1 MEIVSSKPIDPSQVY
16 DLIEKHTAGS
26 VVLHFARVR
35 ESSGNKTTISIEFHA
50 ARNLEDINE
59 ELRKI
64 SAEIRRRWQIEDV
77 VIIRR
82 LGQLNIGDII
92 SLVAI
97 SSPHRDEAFQ
107 ACRYGIDRLKEIS
120 TIIKKETFA

>member
-1 MEIVSSKPIDPSQVY
+1 MEIVSTKSIDPSQIY
-16 DLIEKHTAGS
+16 NLIKTDTAGS
-26 VVLHFARVR
+26 IVLHFARVR
-35 ESSGNKTTISIEFHA
+35 GSSGNKTTISIEFHA
-50 ARNLEDINE
+50 ARNIEDINE
-59 ELRKI
+59 ELCRI
-64 SAEIRRRWQIEDV
+64 SDEIRRKWQIEDV
-77 VIIRR
+77 LIIRR

-107 ACRYGIDRLKEIS
+107 ACRYGIDRLKGIS